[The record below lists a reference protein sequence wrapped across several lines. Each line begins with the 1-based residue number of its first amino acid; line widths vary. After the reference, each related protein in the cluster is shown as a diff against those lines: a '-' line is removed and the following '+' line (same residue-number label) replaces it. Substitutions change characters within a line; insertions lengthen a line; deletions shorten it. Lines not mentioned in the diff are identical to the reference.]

1 MNLLKKICSNFM
13 FLRPKCNYAG
23 KIVYQIMKHIN
34 HSHKYTILVVL
45 ISSILVGCNSDGPEI
60 EQPEKI
66 YYDQAQKRM
75 NAKNYYGAIESLE
88 AIENRYPFGKYAEQ
102 AQVELIYAHFMN
114 SETEASHTA
123 AEKFIRLHPRH
134 PNIDYAYFMKGL
146 SSYTRDREFLN
157 RVSDTDLSNRDI
169 SGAKESF
176 AELTEFL
183 TRFPDS
189 QYAPYAKQRNVYL
202 RNMIAKNELAA
213 ADYYLTIDAYVA
225 ALRRANYV
233 VENIPNSSENY
244 RALKVLETSYK
255 ALGYSELLN
264 DLRVVININ
273 YPDEESKQS
282 SRQRSWS
289 WNFLSDSKPERSN

>member
-1 MNLLKKICSNFM
+1 MKNKIYSN
-13 FLRPKCNYAG
+13 
-23 KIVYQIMKHIN
+23 
-34 HSHKYTILVVL
+34 KY
-45 ISSILVGCNSDGPEI
+45 SILLFFIVFVIVGCNSDGPEI

-114 SETEASHTA
+114 SETEASHSA

-146 SSYTRDREFLN
+146 SSYTRDREFLT

-213 ADYYLTIDAYVA
+213 ADYYLTIGAYVA
-225 ALRRANYV
+225 AIRRANYV
-233 VENIPNSSENY
+233 IENIPNSSENY
-244 RALKVLETSYK
+244 RALKILEVSYE
-255 ALGYSELLN
+255 ALGYTSLLE
-264 DLRVVININ
+264 DLKVVININ
-273 YPDEESKQS
+273 YPDQESIQKS
-282 SRQRSWS
+282 SRRNWS
-289 WNFLSDSKPERSN
+289 WNFLDNTKPTRSDLGQ

>member
-213 ADYYLTIDAYVA
+213 ADYYLTIDAYIA

-289 WNFLSDSKPERSN
+289 WNFLSDSRPERSN

>member
-1 MNLLKKICSNFM
+1 M

-289 WNFLSDSKPERSN
+289 WNFLSNSRPERSN

>member
-1 MNLLKKICSNFM
+1 M
-13 FLRPKCNYAG
+13 CN
-23 KIVYQIMKHIN
+23 QIMKLAKKIY
-34 HSHKYTILVVL
+34 KYPIMVILA
-45 ISSILVGCNSDGPEI
+45 SSFLVGCNSDGPEI

-66 YYDQAQKRM
+66 YYDQAQRRM
-75 NAKNYYGAIESLE
+75 TAKNFYGAIEALE
-88 AIENRYPFGKYAEQ
+88 AIESRYPFGKYAEQ

-114 SETEASHTA
+114 SETEASHSA

-146 SSYTRDREFLN
+146 SSYTRDREFLT

-189 QYAPYAKQRNVYL
+189 QYVPYAKQRNVYL

-213 ADYYLTIDAYVA
+213 ADYYLTIDAYVGA
-225 ALRRANYV
+225 IRRANYV
-233 VENIPNSSENY
+233 IENIPNSSENY
-244 RALKVLETSYK
+244 RALKVLELSYE
-255 ALGYSELLN
+255 ALGYSELL
-264 DLRVVININ
+264 DDIRVVININ
-273 YPDEESKQS
+273 YPDEESKQLS
-282 SRQRSWS
+282 SQRGWS
-289 WNFLSDSKPERSN
+289 WNFLNDSRPSSSN

>member
-1 MNLLKKICSNFM
+1 MQ
-13 FLRPKCNYAG
+13 
-23 KIVYQIMKHIN
+23 V
-34 HSHKYTILVVL
+34 KYTILMKNKNYNNKY
-45 ISSILVGCNSDGPEI
+45 SILLLLIAFVIVGCNSDGPEI

-114 SETEASHTA
+114 SETEASHSA

-146 SSYTRDREFLN
+146 SSYTRDREFLT
-157 RVSDTDLSNRDI
+157 RVSDTDLSNRDV

-189 QYAPYAKQRNVYL
+189 QYASYAKQRNVYL
-202 RNMIAKNELAA
+202 RNMIAKSELAA

-225 ALRRANYV
+225 AIRRANYV
-233 VENIPNSSENY
+233 IENIPNSSENY
-244 RALKVLETSYK
+244 RALKILEVSYE
-255 ALGYSELLN
+255 ALGYTSLLE
-264 DLRVVININ
+264 DLKVVININ
-273 YPDEESKQS
+273 YPDQESIQKS
-282 SRQRSWS
+282 SRRNWS
-289 WNFLSDSKPERSN
+289 WNFLDNAKPTRSE

>member
-1 MNLLKKICSNFM
+1 MTI
-13 FLRPKCNYAG
+13 
-23 KIVYQIMKHIN
+23 QIMKNIIN
-34 HSHKYTILVVL
+34 SYKYTILVILTSSVL
-45 ISSILVGCNSDGPEI
+45 VSCNSDGPQI

-66 YYDQAQKRM
+66 YYDQAQRRM
-75 NAKNYYGAIESLE
+75 TAKNFYGAIESLE
-88 AIENRYPFGKYAEQ
+88 AIETRYPFGKYAEQ

-114 SETEASHTA
+114 SETEAAHTA

-146 SSYTRDREFLN
+146 SSYTRDREFLT

-189 QYAPYAKQRNVYL
+189 QYVPYAKQRNVFL
-202 RNMIAKNELAA
+202 RNIIARNELSA
-213 ADYYLTIDAYVA
+213 ADYYLSINAYVA
-225 ALRRANYV
+225 AVRRANYV
-233 VENIPNSSENY
+233 IENIPNSSENY
-244 RALKVLETSYK
+244 RALKILEESYE
-255 ALGYSELLN
+255 ALGYYDLLD

-273 YPDEESKQS
+273 YPNEESKLAS
-282 SRQRSWS
+282 DERGWS
-289 WNFLSDSKPERSN
+289 WNFLKNSRPNRSN

>member
-1 MNLLKKICSNFM
+1 MQ
-13 FLRPKCNYAG
+13 
-23 KIVYQIMKHIN
+23 V
-34 HSHKYTILVVL
+34 KYTILMKNKNYNNKFCILLLL
-45 ISSILVGCNSDGPEI
+45 IAFVIVGCNSDGPEI

-114 SETEASHTA
+114 SETEASHSA

-146 SSYTRDREFLN
+146 SSYTRDREFLT
-157 RVSDTDLSNRDI
+157 RVSDTDLSNRDV

-202 RNMIAKNELAA
+202 RNMIAKSELAA

-225 ALRRANYV
+225 AIRRANYV
-233 VENIPNSSENY
+233 IENIPNSSENY
-244 RALKVLETSYK
+244 RALKILEVSYE
-255 ALGYSELLN
+255 ALGYTSLLE
-264 DLRVVININ
+264 DLKVVININ
-273 YPDEESKQS
+273 YPDQESIQKS
-282 SRQRSWS
+282 SRRNWS
-289 WNFLSDSKPERSN
+289 WNFLDNAKPTRSE

>member
-1 MNLLKKICSNFM
+1 M

-23 KIVYQIMKHIN
+23 KIFNQTMKHIIF
-34 HSHKYTILVVL
+34 SSKYTILVVL
-45 ISSILVGCNSDGPEI
+45 ISSVLVGCNSDGPEI

-88 AIENRYPFGKYAEQ
+88 AIEIRYPFGKYAEQ

-114 SETEASHTA
+114 SETEASHSA

-146 SSYTRDREFLN
+146 SSYTRDREFLT

-225 ALRRANYV
+225 AIRRANYV
-233 VENIPNSSENY
+233 IENIPNSSENY
-244 RALKVLETSYK
+244 RALKILETCYV

-264 DLRVVININ
+264 DLRVIININ

-282 SRQRSWS
+282 SRQRNWS
-289 WNFLSDSKPERSN
+289 WNFLRESKPQRYN